1 MRTILKSSR
10 FWIAL
15 FCLIAAASIFALML
29 MNSNAGTQVSI
40 FYKDKLIYTMK
51 LSENETK
58 RIELDEGY
66 NEIEVKNGK
75 VFVKSADCKNQVCV
89 NSGKKS
95 AAGSTIICAPHRL
108 TVKIEIDDSKDADV

>member
-1 MRTILKSSR
+1 MRTIFNNSK
-10 FWIAL
+10 FWIGL
-15 FCLIAAASIFALML
+15 FSAVATISIAAIVLTEL
-29 MNSNAGTQVSI
+29 NTGTDVLI

-66 NEIEVKNGK
+66 NEIEVKNGE
-75 VFVKSADCKNQVCV
+75 VYVKSADCKNQICV

-95 AAGSTIICAPHRL
+95 SAGSAIICAPHSL
-108 TVKIEIDDSKDADV
+108 TVKIENDGPADASV